1 MAMPGA
7 EEAVSHGMPCFRVTG
22 GKMFCYF
29 TQDHHG
35 DGIIAI
41 IVKTS
46 GPDEQAQL
54 IEQDSDTYYRPAY
67 FGPAGWVGMRL
78 DGQVDWERVEDRITA
93 SWSAV
98 APRKL
103 AMLREF

>member
-1 MAMPGA
+1 
-7 EEAVSHGMPCFRVTG
+7 
-22 GKMFCYF
+22 MFCYF

-35 DGIIAI
+35 DGITAI

-54 IEQDSDTYYRPAY
+54 IDQDPDLYYRPAY
-67 FGPAGWVGMRL
+67 FGPSGWVGLRL
-78 DGQVDWERVEDRITA
+78 DGPIDWTQVEDRIAT
-93 SWSAV
+93 SWTLI